1 MCFKS
6 DWRWNPKQSSEHVP
20 KRKIP
25 KKMIVIKMGTT
36 DQETLFAEE
45 WKNMSGNSGERL
57 GREGK
62 IIGEVCCQMA
72 HKEVGMK
79 EMKEEKIGGDGDKEE
94 DGYEKE
100 NTL

>member
-1 MCFKS
+1 
-6 DWRWNPKQSSEHVP
+6 
-20 KRKIP
+20 
-25 KKMIVIKMGTT
+25 
-36 DQETLFAEE
+36 
-45 WKNMSGNSGERL
+45 
-57 GREGK
+57 
-62 IIGEVCCQMA
+62 MA